1 MKVAVRAHQ
10 TATSWQVRMSE
21 TRLSCPMR
29 PASAHPPLND
39 MDAARVRLLLREWPG
54 ADAPPSRRSPQD
66 PGCRIRP
73 ASHARHPARAGGN
86 HDDVTSSWS

>member
-29 PASAHPPLND
+29 PASAH
-39 MDAARVRLLLREWPG
+39 LRSMTWMP
-54 ADAPPSRRSPQD
+54 R
-66 PGCRIRP
+66 GC
-73 ASHARHPARAGGN
+73 G
-86 HDDVTSSWS
+86 SS